1 MATAIA
7 QEIEYSGNPVPVPAC
22 IVAGGETTVNVRG
35 EGVGGRNQEMALAAA
50 IQMAGLRRS
59 LIMTLA
65 TDGSDGPNDAAG
77 GIVDGSTA
85 EKAVRAGIDPDTYLA
100 NNDSYN
106 FFKQIDDQFI
116 TGPTNT
122 NVNDLIFIL
131 VT

>member
-1 MATAIA
+1 
-7 QEIEYSGNPVPVPAC
+7 
-22 IVAGGETTVNVRG
+22 
-35 EGVGGRNQEMALAAA
+35 MALAAA

-77 GIVDGSTA
+77 GIVDGSTV
-85 EKAVRAGIDPDTYLA
+85 EKAVRAGINPDTYLA

-106 FFKQIDDQFI
+106 FFKRIDDQFI